1 VNRRGTGVP
10 RKQRRSTLAGQ
21 AKAGGAAVG
30 TARAARGRLRVIIVE
45 GSPKR
50 VEEVSAVVGG
60 LGHCVI
66 AVVKDLPKLA
76 SLSEE
81 HWPDVAIVIVG
92 DGSEGSLG
100 MIRRIVT
107 EAACPV
113 IAVLDTRDRTFVTHA
128 AKLGI
133 FASIVGGL
141 DPEEFQS
148 TMEIALCRFAEYH
161 DLEGAFGRRAITER
175 AKGVLMERHAISEE
189 KAFNMLRDHSR
200 VTGRKIVE
208 LAEAVLASH
217 LLLPGV
223 EGPSSP
229 QVGQEQSRGQSQP
242 DRAK

>member
-1 VNRRGTGVP
+1 M
-10 RKQRRSTLAGQ
+10 
-21 AKAGGAAVG
+21 G
-30 TARAARGRLRVIIVE
+30 TASGARGHLRVIIAE
-45 GSPKR
+45 GSPSR
-50 VEEVSAVVGG
+50 INEVSVVVAG
-60 LGHCVI
+60 LGH
-66 AVVKDLPKLA
+66 AVVAMVKDLPKLA

-81 HWPDVAIVIVG
+81 QWPDVAIVIVG
-92 DGSEGSLG
+92 DSSEESLG

-113 IAVLDTRDRTFVTHA
+113 IAVLDTRDRTFVSRA

-133 FASIVGGL
+133 FASIVGGH
-141 DPEEFQS
+141 DPEEFQN

-200 VTGRKIVE
+200 MTGRKIVE

-217 LLLPGV
+217 LLLPGG
-223 EGPSSP
+223 EGLASP
-229 QVGQEQSRGQSQP
+229 HGAQEPSRGQSHP
-242 DRAK
+242 PNRAR